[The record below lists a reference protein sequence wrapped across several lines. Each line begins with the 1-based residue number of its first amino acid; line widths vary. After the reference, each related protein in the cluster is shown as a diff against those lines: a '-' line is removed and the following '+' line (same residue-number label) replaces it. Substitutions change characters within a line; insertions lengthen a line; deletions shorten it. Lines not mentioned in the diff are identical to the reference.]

1 MQKILECIP
10 NFSEGRN
17 QKTIDEI
24 LKSIRK
30 IPQVKVLNYTSD
42 IDHNRSV
49 ITFAGEPNAVTE
61 AAFQGCKKAAEL
73 IDLDKHKGVH
83 PRMGATDVIPF
94 VPIKGI
100 RQKEAIKL
108 ARNLAE
114 RIATELQIP
123 IYLYEKCATRPER
136 KNLANVRNIGYEKIK
151 AEIGKN
157 PDRDPDFGPKKLG
170 KAGATAVGV
179 RFPLIA
185 LNVNLNTNDL
195 KIAQLIAK
203 KIREKDGGLPKV
215 KALAF
220 ELKHLGI
227 VQVSMNLVDYR
238 VTSPYKAFIAIK
250 KEAAKHDVEILES
263 ELIGLIPTKAL
274 PKNPEKSLKLKIS
287 KNQIL
292 ENTIA
297 NNPTF

>member
-24 LKSIRK
+24 LKSIQK
-30 IPQVKVLNYTSD
+30 IPQVSILNYTSD

-61 AAFQGCKKAAEL
+61 AAFQACKKAAEL

-100 RQKEAIKL
+100 SEKEAIKL
-108 ARNLAE
+108 ARNLAK
-114 RIATELQIP
+114 RIANELQIP

-151 AEIGKN
+151 AAIDQN
-157 PDRDPDFGPKKLG
+157 ADLNPDFGPKKSG
-170 KAGATAVGV
+170 KAGATGIGV

-185 LNVNLNTNDL
+185 FNVNLKTNNL
-195 KIAQLIAK
+195 KIAQKIAK
-203 KIREKDGGLPKV
+203 KIREKDDGLPKV

-238 VTSPYKAFIAIK
+238 VTSPYKAFTAIK

-263 ELIGLIPTKAL
+263 ELIGLIPAKAL
-274 PKNPEKSLKLKIS
+274 PKNPEKSLKLQIL

-297 NNPTF
+297 NNPIF